1 MKRAI
6 RGILIMLTV
15 LAVTACQPVAPAAPR
30 AVAGGGQELVV
41 FAAASLTEA
50 FGELGTAFSAAHPG
64 ATVTFNFAGSQQLA
78 QQLASGAPADVFAS
92 ANKKQMQVAV
102 DAGRIVSGT
111 EQPFVHNRLVVIM
124 PSDNPAGITA
134 LTDLAKPGLKLVLA
148 DAAVP
153 VGQYS
158 LDFLAK
164 ASAQPDYTSTFS
176 ETVLAN
182 VVSYEENVRVVLTKV
197 QLGEADAGIVYT
209 SDITGDARDQIAL
222 VDIPDDLNVIAT
234 YPIAPVG
241 DSAQPELAAQFVD
254 LVLSPEG
261 QQVLAA
267 YGFIPISPQ

>member
-1 MKRAI
+1 M
-6 RGILIMLTV
+6 
-15 LAVTACQPVAPAAPR
+15 
-30 AVAGGGQELVV
+30 
-41 FAAASLTEA
+41 
-50 FGELGTAFSAAHPG
+50 
-64 ATVTFNFAGSQQLA
+64 TFNFAGSQQLA
-78 QQLASGAPADVFAS
+78 QQLTSGAPADVFAS

-102 DAGRIVSGT
+102 DAGRIVADT
-111 EQPFVHNRLVVIM
+111 AQPFVHNRLVVIM

-164 ASAQPDYTSTFS
+164 ASAQPDYTSAFS

-182 VVSYEENVRVVLTKV
+182 VVSYEENVRAVLTKV

-209 SDITGDARDQIAL
+209 SDISGDARDQIAR
-222 VDIPDDLNVIAT
+222 VDIPDALNVIAT
-234 YPIAPVG
+234 YPIAPVS
-241 DSAQPELAAQFVD
+241 DSAQPELAAQFVE

-267 YGFIPISPQ
+267 YGFIPISS